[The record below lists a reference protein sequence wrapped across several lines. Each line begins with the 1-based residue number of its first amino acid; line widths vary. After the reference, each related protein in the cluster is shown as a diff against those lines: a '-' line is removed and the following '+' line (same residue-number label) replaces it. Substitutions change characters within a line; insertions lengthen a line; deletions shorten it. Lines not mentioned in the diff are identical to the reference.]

1 MICFNVDFDH
11 MLISVESKETSN
23 LEPREYYLVPIMLYE
38 IDI

>member
-23 LEPREYYLVPIMLYE
+23 LERREYYPVMVYE
-38 IDI
+38 FDI